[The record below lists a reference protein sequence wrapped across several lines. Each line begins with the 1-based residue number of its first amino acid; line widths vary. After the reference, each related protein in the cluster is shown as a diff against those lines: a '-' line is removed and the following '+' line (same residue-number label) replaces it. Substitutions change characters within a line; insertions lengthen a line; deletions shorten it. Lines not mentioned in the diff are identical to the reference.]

1 VLARDDRRGDL
12 IGVGQAGKLP
22 VTVNRED
29 EERHRSG
36 ERAAKKEEA
45 GSSLGHG

>member
-1 VLARDDRRGDL
+1 VLARDYRWGDL

-29 EERHRSG
+29 EEYERCG

-45 GSSLGHG
+45 GPSLGHG